1 MQYLQE
7 TFRQISDFTVL
18 GGRMKNGVRRY
29 IRMDSLN
36 LLDYVL
42 VDQKGETVT
51 RAMGRTLNISEK
63 GILLE
68 THNHLEPGQ
77 ILMITIGLEEDL
89 VDLKGQV
96 RHSEPRD
103 DKYFGVGIEFLEI
116 DGEGNRVLLNYLK
129 AFESFKG

>member
-1 MQYLQE
+1 MN
-7 TFRQISDFTVL
+7 
-18 GGRMKNGVRRY
+18 NGMRRY

-42 VDQKGETVT
+42 VDEKGETVT

-68 THNHLEPGQ
+68 THNHLEPSQ
-77 ILMITIGLEEDL
+77 ILMITVGLEDDL

-96 RHSEPRD
+96 IHSEPRD
-103 DKYFGVGIEFLEI
+103 EKYFGVGIEFLEI
-116 DGEGNRVLLNYLK
+116 DDEGNRVLLNYLK
-129 AFESFKG
+129 AFENFKV

>member
-7 TFRQISDFTVL
+7 TIRQISDFTVL
-18 GGRMKNGVRRY
+18 GGRMNNGVRRY

-129 AFESFKG
+129 AFEAFKG

>member
-1 MQYLQE
+1 MN
-7 TFRQISDFTVL
+7 
-18 GGRMKNGVRRY
+18 NGVRRY

-42 VDQKGETVT
+42 VDEKGETVT

-68 THNHLEPGQ
+68 THNHLEPSQ
-77 ILMITIGLEEDL
+77 ILMITVGLEDDL

-96 RHSEPRD
+96 KHSEPRD
-103 DKYFGVGIEFLEI
+103 EKYFGVGIEFLEI
-116 DGEGNRVLLNYLK
+116 DDEGNRVLLNYLK
-129 AFESFKG
+129 AFENFKV

>member
-1 MQYLQE
+1 
-7 TFRQISDFTVL
+7 
-18 GGRMKNGVRRY
+18 MKNGVRRY

-42 VDQKGETVT
+42 VNQKGETVT